1 MRAFLDVDG
10 VLANLVEVAFR
21 IHNVPGNPYD
31 LPENKGNWF
40 IHEIAGI
47 SEKEFWTALDNF
59 EFWATMPFMEDAF
72 KILNLVEERFG
83 EKNVFL
89 LTAHMY
95 THHCTGG
102 RHAWINKMM
111 PDYKDRFFIGCEKY
125 AFAHYGT
132 VLIDDRDKN
141 IKLFKKAGGRTI
153 TVPRP
158 WNSLHEQETIPYLAS
173 ALSAL

>member
-10 VLANLVEVAFR
+10 VLANLVDVAFR
-21 IHNVPGNPYD
+21 IHNVPADAY
-31 LPENKGNWF
+31 EQSQHKGNWML
-40 IHEIAGI
+40 HEIAGI
-47 SEKEFWTALDNF
+47 PEYDFWKALDNHD
-59 EFWATMPFMEDAF
+59 FWSTLPFMHDAF

-89 LTAHMY
+89 LTAH
-95 THHCTGG
+95 TWSHHCTGG

-111 PDYKDRFFIGCEKY
+111 PDYGSRFFIGCEKY

-158 WNSLHEQETIPYLAS
+158 WNSLHEQDTIEYVKNQLM
-173 ALSAL
+173 AL